1 MEAAAALAALTP
13 LLHWCRSLR
22 SQLLE
27 ETGRSRSGPGL
38 EAAAALAALTR
49 VAMALLQLLQP
60 LEEGE
65 EEEEGMQHGGDAGGG
80 SGGDDYLTLKDGEAR
95 IP

>member
-1 MEAAAALAALTP
+1 
-13 LLHWCRSLR
+13 
-22 SQLLE
+22 
-27 ETGRSRSGPGL
+27 
-38 EAAAALAALTR
+38 
-49 VAMALLQLLQP
+49 MALLQLLQP

-80 SGGDDYLTLKDGEAR
+80 GGGDDYLTLKDGEAR